1 LARFLKKYV
10 FSFLIWFLY
19 KLLSSTWRVKFFEP
33 ESMRAL
39 RKSRQ
44 PMILAHW
51 HGDELVLISAISRYR
66 IATLSSKS
74 DDGEMMSV
82 IIKLLG
88 GKTSRGSSSKSGAT
102 GLLGLLRMAKKGYN
116 FSFAVDGPKG
126 PLHVVKPG
134 VFEFSRLANSP
145 IFVGGVSCDR
155 SWLFKKSWN
164 QAFLPKPFAKI
175 KIVWREFMGP
185 VSKELDPRSE
195 QLRNHMADA
204 LRKVHSHAS
213 QKNCGV

>member
-1 LARFLKKYV
+1 MERFLKKYV
-10 FSFLIWFLY
+10 FSILIWLIY
-19 KLLSSTWRVKFFEP
+19 KFLSSTWRVQFDEP
-33 ESMRAL
+33 ESMQAL
-39 RKSRQ
+39 QKSDQ
-44 PMILAHW
+44 PIILAHW

-82 IIKLLG
+82 IIGLLG
-88 GKTSRGSSSKSGAT
+88 GKTSRGSSSRSGAS
-102 GLLGLLRMAKKGYN
+102 GLLGLLRLAKKGYN

-126 PLHVVKPG
+126 PLHEVKPG

-155 SWLFKKSWN
+155 SWMFKKSWN
-164 QAFLPKPFAKI
+164 QAFLPKPFANI

-185 VSKELDPRSE
+185 LAKGQDPRSE
-195 QLRNHMADA
+195 QLRNHMTDA
-204 LRKVHSHAS
+204 LRKAHSQAS
-213 QKNCGV
+213 QKNCGA